1 MPRRILQL
9 GLTAAL
15 VVLGVVVAARA
26 AEPSVRPIL
35 YPAPTE
41 IAEVRNSALPTT
53 TTSTTTTSTTT
64 EPPATISTTTTTTS
78 EPPATTTTTEAPLDE
93 PVDDEPTA
101 DELAVL
107 GDEYGWFERGDRVR
121 DLQRL
126 LGLSADGVYGAATR
140 AAHLAEVQDRGLAA
154 DGVPPVPTTS
164 TTTTTTT
171 TEAPVDE
178 VAVLLASYGWNER
191 GAGVRVLQGVLGVGI
206 DGHYGPATRAAHLAE
221 VQDRGLA
228 ADGVPPVPTTTA
240 PPTTTT
246 TAAPPEPPPTTT
258 EAPPD
263 TGTDTPTTTAAP
275 TTTAPSAFGGMGAE
289 ILGGMFNPC
298 IADGDLSDCPPD
310 LVAFLTGVVP
320 G

>member
-1 MPRRILQL
+1 M
-9 GLTAAL
+9 
-15 VVLGVVVAARA
+15 
-26 AEPSVRPIL
+26 
-35 YPAPTE
+35 
-41 IAEVRNSALPTT
+41 
-53 TTSTTTTSTTT
+53 
-64 EPPATISTTTTTTS
+64 
-78 EPPATTTTTEAPLDE
+78 
-93 PVDDEPTA
+93 
-101 DELAVL
+101 L

-121 DLQRL
+121 DLQQV
-126 LGLSADGVYGAATR
+126 LGLSVDGVYGPATR
-140 AAHLAEVQDRGLAA
+140 AVHLAAIEEWGLAA
-154 DGVPPVPTTS
+154 DGIPPIP

-178 VAVLLASYGWNER
+178 EAVLLASYGWNER
-191 GAGVRVLQGVLGVGI
+191 GAGVRVLQGVLGIGV
-206 DGHYGPATRAAHLAE
+206 DGHYGPATRAEHLAE